1 MLTALSHPRNKWYHP
16 PLHPRVA
23 KATLPRVPLLLL
35 KLLTQVDQLRLS
47 IWSICCEFS
56 HTGGPLR
63 MSLHPG
69 PQVAHSWLSIVQQA
83 LLTSGDLWSQCSSS
97 FKLLHQELLHQNPAS
112 QHQAPIA
119 LNCVCEHLFFMVTA
133 SVFSAISAFGRFYKS
148 TLLFK
153 SRRNPFKL

>member
-1 MLTALSHPRNKWYHP
+1 MLTALSHPRNKWHHP

-35 KLLTQVDQLRLS
+35 KLLTQVNELRLS

-56 HTGGPLR
+56 HIGGPLR
-63 MSLHPG
+63 MFPQPG
-69 PQVAHSWLSIVQQA
+69 PQVAHSWLSIVQRA
-83 LLTSGDLWSQCSSS
+83 LLTSGDLWSQCASS
-97 FKLLHQELLHQNPAS
+97 FKFLHQELYSAS

-133 SVFSAISAFGRFYKS
+133 SVFSAISAFRRFYKS

-153 SRRNPFKL
+153 SRRNHLSSKVA